1 MLIAKDKNTVKLCL
15 YIKDTTDPTFINKDS
30 VVAFE
35 VFGENSAIFKK
46 GVEYSSDT
54 TLDTLKNIGEYDNT
68 ISIKIMTFKP

>member
-15 YIKDTTDPTFINKDS
+15 YAKDTTSPVFADKNS

-46 GVEYSSDT
+46 GVEYSSNT
-54 TLDTLKNIGEYDNT
+54 TLDTLKDIGEYDNT
-68 ISIKIMTFKP
+68 ISIKIMTIKP

>member
-1 MLIAKDKNTVKLCL
+1 MLITKDKNTVKLCL
-15 YIKDTTDPTFINKDS
+15 YAKDTTSPTFADQIS

-35 VFGENSAIFKK
+35 VLGENSAIFKK

-68 ISIKIMTFKP
+68 ISINIMTFKP

>member
-15 YIKDTTDPTFINKDS
+15 YAKDTTDPTFINKDS

-54 TLDTLKNIGEYDNT
+54 TLGTLKNIGEYD
-68 ISIKIMTFKP
+68 IPYQ